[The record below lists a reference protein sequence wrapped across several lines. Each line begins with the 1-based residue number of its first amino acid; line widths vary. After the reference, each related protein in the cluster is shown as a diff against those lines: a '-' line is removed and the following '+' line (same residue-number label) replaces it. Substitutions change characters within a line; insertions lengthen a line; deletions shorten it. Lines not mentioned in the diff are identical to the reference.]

1 MFENPILENKPA
13 DTQLMT
19 QKRLVI
25 LRTMWLDGPNIWT
38 YRSCIEALVDIQEL
52 EQFPSNLLPGFYERL
67 TALLPGLVDHRC
79 GIGEPGGFLLR
90 VREGT
95 YAAHMLEHIVI
106 ELHTQAGLEVGFGKA
121 RMTSKEG
128 VYKMVFRTPDPVV
141 GMACLEAGVRLLHA
155 AIEGTEYDLQAEL
168 KVIKHHCDMH
178 GLGPSTQHILDAAY
192 ERRIPI
198 VRLND
203 GNLVQLGHGNKQQR
217 IWTAE
222 TSKTSAIAEG
232 IAADKDLCKELLAQC
247 GVPVP
252 EGEMAKSPEHA
263 WEIAQDIGLPVV
275 VKPVDGNWGRGVSL
289 ELTKEEDV
297 KTAWPLAD
305 KESYTGVIVEKF
317 IRGTE
322 HRVLVV
328 NYQVAAVSR
337 GELVYVVGDGKS
349 TLQELCNQQI
359 NTDPRRG
366 ESEIFPLRPVNVEK
380 NPAVFL
386 EVQRQGYSA
395 TSVIEQGV
403 KVLIE
408 RNSNASEDVTDL
420 IHPEIARL
428 CCMAARVV
436 GLDVAGIDL
445 VCEHIDQSPKGQ
457 SLAVVE
463 VNAGP
468 GLIMHIKPA
477 KGQPR
482 NVGKPIIESLFPGDA
497 NGRIPTVSYSGGDE
511 IDGFGP
517 ELTEILEDQGHRV
530 GLACEQ
536 GLFMNGRTI
545 NKAPSA
551 NWQSGRNC
559 LINKNL
565 DTMVMQVKASTILS
579 EGLPFDRSSLAVIT
593 SLGSMDGLDEW
604 DILTK
609 EQHFN
614 VMRTVIDLVL
624 GGGHAVINAD
634 EVSLLPMKD
643 LCDGRVIW
651 ISGADNNP
659 VVDEHVKNGGMAVI
673 YQGESIHFLGNRA
686 EAELRTP
693 IPLKQ
698 PPVNLIK
705 TLALAAAGWAMDVPH
720 HLLRADLRQRY

>member
-1 MFENPILENKPA
+1 LIENPILENKPA

-128 VYKMVFRTPDPVV
+128 IYKMVFRTPDPVV
-141 GMACLEAGVRLLHA
+141 GLACLEAGVRLLHA

-168 KVIKHHCDMH
+168 RVIKHHCDMH

-232 IAADKDLCKELLAQC
+232 IAADKDLCKDLLSQC

-252 EGEMAKSPEHA
+252 EGEFAKTAERA
-263 WEIAQDIGLPVV
+263 WEIAQNIGFPVV
-275 VKPVDGNWGRGVSL
+275 VKPVDGNQGRGVSL
-289 ELTKEEDV
+289 ELSKQADIE
-297 KTAWPLAD
+297 KAWALAYE
-305 KESYTGVIVEKF
+305 ESYSGVIVEKF
-317 IRGTE
+317 IRGAE
-322 HRVLVV
+322 HRILVV

-337 GELVYVVGDGKS
+337 GELVFVTGDGQS
-349 TLQELCNQQI
+349 ELQTLIDQQI

-366 ESEIFPLRPVNVEK
+366 DSEISPLKTVRISSNPVVS
-380 NPAVFL
+380 L
-386 EVQRQGYSA
+386 EVQRQGYHAASIIPA
-395 TSVIEQGV
+395 GTQVI
-403 KVLIE
+403 IE

-468 GLIMHIKPA
+468 GLLMHIKPA
-477 KGQPR
+477 KGLAR

-497 NGRIPTVSYSGGDE
+497 NGRIPTISYSGGPE
-511 IDGFGP
+511 IDGFGH
-517 ELTEILEDQGHRV
+517 ELTEILEDQGHKV
-530 GLACEQ
+530 GLACDQ
-536 GLFMNGRTI
+536 GLLMNGRTI

-565 DTMVMQVKASTILS
+565 DTLVMQVKANTILS
-579 EGLPFDRSSLAVIT
+579 EGLPYDRSSLAVIT
-593 SLGSMDGLDEW
+593 SLGSMDGLGEW

-614 VMRTVIDLVL
+614 VMRTVVDLVL
-624 GGGHAVINAD
+624 SSGHAVVNAD
-634 EVSLLPMKD
+634 EVSLLPLKD
-643 LCDGRVIW
+643 LCDGKVIW
-651 ISGADNNP
+651 ISSTADNP
-659 VVDEHVKNGGMAVI
+659 IVTEHVKNGGMAVL
-673 YQGESIHFLGNRA
+673 YQGESIHFKGNRA
-686 EAELRTP
+686 EAEQRSP

-698 PPVNLIK
+698 PPMSLTK
-705 TLALAAAGWAMDVPH
+705 TLALAAASWAMDVPH

>member
-1 MFENPILENKPA
+1 MIEKPILETSSAN
-13 DTQLMT
+13 TQLMT

-90 VREGT
+90 VKEGT

-106 ELHTQAGLEVGFGKA
+106 ELHTQVGLEVGFGKA
-121 RMTSKEG
+121 RMTSAEG

-141 GMACLEAGVRLLHA
+141 GMSCLEAGVRLLHA
-155 AIEGTEYDLQAEL
+155 AIDDSEYDLQAEL
-168 KVIKHHCDMH
+168 KTISRHCDMH

-192 ERRIPI
+192 QRRIPI

-203 GNLVQLGHGNKQQR
+203 GNLVQLGHGNQQQR
-217 IWTAE
+217 IWTSE

-232 IAADKDLCKELLAQC
+232 IAADKDLCKDLLAQC

-252 EGEMAKSPEHA
+252 EGEFAKDADKA
-263 WEIAQDIGLPVV
+263 WQIAQEIGLPVV
-275 VKPVDGNWGRGVSL
+275 VKPVDGNQGRGVSL
-289 ELTKEEDV
+289 ELEKQEDIE
-297 KTAWPLAD
+297 KAWVLAYD
-305 KESYTGVIVEKF
+305 ESYSGVIVEKF
-317 IRGTE
+317 IRGAE

-337 GELVYVVGDGKS
+337 GELVDVQGDGKS
-349 TLQELCNQQI
+349 TLQSLIDSQI
-359 NTDPRRG
+359 NSDPRRG
-366 ESEIFPLRPVNVEK
+366 ESEITPLKTIRIVSNPVVS
-380 NPAVFL
+380 L
-386 EVQRQGYSA
+386 EIQRQGYEA
-395 TSVIEQGV
+395 DSVIPDGV
-403 KVLIE
+403 RVIIE

-420 IHPEIARL
+420 IHPEIARI
-428 CCMAARVV
+428 CCLAARVV

-445 VCEHIDQSPKGQ
+445 VCEHIDRSPKGQ

-468 GLIMHIKPA
+468 GLLMHIKPA

-482 NVGKPIIESLFPGDA
+482 NVGKPIIESLFPGAA
-497 NGRIPTVSYSGGDE
+497 NGRIPTISYSGGKE

-530 GLACEQ
+530 GLACDQ
-536 GLFMNGRTI
+536 GLIVNGRTI
-545 NKAPSA
+545 SKAASS

-565 DTMVMQVKASTILS
+565 DTVVMQVKASGILS
-579 EGLPFDRSSLAVIT
+579 EGLPFDRSSIAVIT
-593 SLGSMDGLDEW
+593 SLGDIDGLKEW

-624 GGGHAVINAD
+624 SSGHGVINAD
-634 EVSLLPMKD
+634 EVSLLPLKD
-643 LCDGRVIW
+643 LCDGKLIW
-651 ISGADNNP
+651 ISATPSNP
-659 VVDEHVKNGGMAVI
+659 VVDEHIKNNGMAVV
-673 YQGESIHFLGNRA
+673 YQGDSICFLGNRA
-686 EAELRTP
+686 ETESRTP

-698 PPVNLIK
+698 PPMNLTK
-705 TLALAAAGWAMDVPH
+705 ALALAAAGWAMDVPH
-720 HLLRADLRQRY
+720 SLLRADLRQRY

>member
-1 MFENPILENKPA
+1 MIELPILETNPVHPS
-13 DTQLMT
+13 LMT
-19 QKRLVI
+19 QKRLVV

-52 EQFPSNLLPGFYERL
+52 EQFPSNLLPGFYGRL
-67 TALLPGLVDHRC
+67 TTLLPGLVDHRC

-192 ERRIPI
+192 DRRIPI

-203 GNLVQLGHGNKQQR
+203 GNLVQLGHGNQQQR

-252 EGEMAKSPEHA
+252 EGGMAKSPEHA

-289 ELTKEEDV
+289 ELNKEEDV
-297 KTAWPLAD
+297 KNAWPLAYE
-305 KESYTGVIVEKF
+305 ESYSGVIVERF

-322 HRVLVV
+322 HRVLVI
-328 NYQVAAVSR
+328 NYQVTAVSR
-337 GELVYVVGDGKS
+337 GEFIHVIGDGKS
-349 TLQELCNQQI
+349 TLQELCNQQV

-366 ESEIFPLRPVNVEK
+366 PSELFPLRPVDVEK
-380 NPAVFL
+380 NPTVKL
-386 EVQRQGYSA
+386 EVQRQGYNSH
-395 TSVIEQGV
+395 TVISEGV

-428 CCMAARVV
+428 CCITARVV
-436 GLDVAGIDL
+436 GLDIAGIDL
-445 VCEHIDQSPKGQ
+445 VCEHIDQAPKSQ

-468 GLIMHIKPA
+468 GLLMHIKPA
-477 KGQPR
+477 KGQAR
-482 NVGKPIIESLFPGDA
+482 NVGKPIVESLFPGNA
-497 NGRIPTVSYSGGDE
+497 NGRIPIISYSGGSE

-530 GLACEQ
+530 GLACDQ
-536 GLFMNGRTI
+536 GLVMNDRVITI
-545 NKAPSA
+545 TPSA

-565 DTMVMQVKASTILS
+565 DTLVMQVKANAILS
-579 EGLPFDRSSLAVIT
+579 EGLPFDRSSLAIIT
-593 SLGSMDGLDEW
+593 SLGPMDGLSEW

-624 GGGHAVINAD
+624 GSGHAVINAD
-634 EVSLLPMKD
+634 EVSLLPVKD
-643 LCDGRVIW
+643 LCDGKVIW
-651 ISGADNNP
+651 ISATSDNP
-659 VVDEHVKNGGMAVI
+659 VVNEHVKNGGMAVVC
-673 YQGESIHFLGNRA
+673 QAGELCFLGNRA
-686 EAELRTP
+686 EQENRVP
-693 IPLKQ
+693 IPLKENSAI
-698 PPVNLIK
+698 PVK
-705 TLALAAAGWAMDVPH
+705 ALALAAAGWAMDVPH
-720 HLLRADLRQRY
+720 NLLRADIRQRY

>member
-1 MFENPILENKPA
+1 MTENSNLETKPVG
-13 DTQLMT
+13 TELMT
-19 QKRLVI
+19 QKRLEI

-38 YRSCIEALVDIQEL
+38 YRSCIETLVDIQEL

-106 ELHTQAGLEVGFGKA
+106 ELHTLAGLAVGFGKA
-121 RMTSKEG
+121 RMTSKPG
-128 VYKMVFRTPDPVV
+128 IYKMVFRTPARMV
-141 GMACLEAGVRLLHA
+141 GLACLEAGVRLLHA
-155 AIEGTEYDLQAEL
+155 AIEGTEYNLEAEL
-168 KVIKHHCDMH
+168 KTIKKQGDIH

-192 ERRIPI
+192 ARRIPI

-203 GNLVQLGHGNKQQR
+203 GNLVQLGHGNQQQR

-232 IAADKDLCKELLAQC
+232 IAADKNLCKELLAQC

-252 EGEMAKSPEHA
+252 EGEFAENAQRA
-263 WEIAQDIGLPVV
+263 WQIAQEIGLPVV
-275 VKPVDGNWGRGVSL
+275 VKPLDGNQGRGVSL
-289 ELTKEEDV
+289 ELSKQEDIE
-297 KTAWPLAD
+297 KSWALAQE
-305 KESYTGVIVEKF
+305 ESYNGVIVEKF
-317 IRGTE
+317 IRGVE

-337 GELVYVVGDGKS
+337 GELVYAQGDGQS
-349 TLQELCNQQI
+349 SLQLLIDQQI
-359 NTDPRRG
+359 NVDPRRG
-366 ESEIFPLRPVNVEK
+366 ETLNTPLKLIQINTNPVVL
-380 NPAVFL
+380 L
-386 EVQRQGYSA
+386 EVQRQGYQA
-395 TSVIEQGV
+395 DSVIPAGV
-403 KVLIE
+403 KVVIE

-445 VCEHIDQSPKGQ
+445 VCENIENSPKGQ

-477 KGQPR
+477 KGQAR
-482 NVGKPIIESLFPGDA
+482 NVGKPIVDSLFPGTA
-497 NGRIPTVSYSGGDE
+497 NGRIPTISYSGGEE
-511 IDGFGP
+511 IDGFGT
-517 ELTEILEDQGHRV
+517 ELTEILEDQGHKV
-530 GLACEQ
+530 GLACDQ
-536 GLFMNGRTI
+536 GLVMSGRLI
-545 NKAPSA
+545 SAMPSA
-551 NWQSGRNC
+551 NWQAGRNC

-565 DTMVMQVKASTILS
+565 DTLVMQVKASHILS

-593 SLGSMDGLDEW
+593 SLGSIEGLDEW
-604 DILTK
+604 DILTR

-624 GGGHAVINAD
+624 STGYAVVNAD
-634 EVSLLPMKD
+634 EVSLLPLQA
-643 LCDGRVIW
+643 LCDGKVIW
-651 ISGADNNP
+651 ISSTANNP
-659 VVDEHVKNGGMAVI
+659 VVLEHVKNNGMAVVNL
-673 YQGESIHFLGNRA
+673 GDHIHFLGNQA
-686 EAELRTP
+686 EAENRTP

-698 PPVNLIK
+698 PPINLIK

-720 HLLRADLRQRY
+720 HLLRADIRQRY

>member
-1 MFENPILENKPA
+1 MFENPIIETNPA

-19 QKRLVI
+19 QKRLAV

-52 EQFPSNLLPGFYERL
+52 EQFPSNLLPGFYDRL
-67 TALLPGLVDHRC
+67 TAWLPGLVDHRC

-155 AIEGTEYDLQAEL
+155 AIDGTEYDLQSEL
-168 KVIKHHCDMH
+168 QVIKRHCDMH

-192 ERRIPI
+192 ARRIPI
-198 VRLND
+198 IRLND
-203 GNLVQLGHGNKQQR
+203 GNLVQLGHGNQQQR

-252 EGEMAKSPEHA
+252 EGEFAKDADKA
-263 WEIAQDIGLPVV
+263 WEIAQNIGLPVV
-275 VKPVDGNWGRGVSL
+275 VKPVDGNQGRGVSL
-289 ELTKEEDV
+289 ELDKQEDIQ
-297 KTAWPLAD
+297 KAWALAFE
-305 KESYTGVIVEKF
+305 ESYSGVIVEKF
-317 IRGTE
+317 IRGVE

-328 NYQVAAVSR
+328 NYQIAAVSR
-337 GELVYVVGDGKS
+337 GDLVLVEGDGQS
-349 TLQELCNQQI
+349 TLQALVDLQI
-359 NTDPRRG
+359 NSDPRRG
-366 ESEIFPLRPVNVEK
+366 DTEITPLKTIRIESNPVVS
-380 NPAVFL
+380 L
-386 EVQRQGYSA
+386 EVQRQGYKADSIVPNG
-395 TSVIEQGV
+395 TQVI
-403 KVLIE
+403 IE

-436 GLDVAGIDL
+436 GLDVAGVDL
-445 VCEHIDQSPKGQ
+445 VCEHIDQAPKGQ

-468 GLIMHIKPA
+468 GLLMHIKPA

-482 NVGKPIIESLFPGDA
+482 NVGKPIIESLFPSEA
-497 NGRIPTVSYSGGDE
+497 NGRIPTVSYSGGEE

-517 ELTEILEDQGHRV
+517 ELAEILEDQGHRV
-530 GLACEQ
+530 GLACDQ

-545 NKAPSA
+545 SKTMSA
-551 NWQSGRNC
+551 NWQAGRNC

-565 DTMVMQVKASTILS
+565 DTLVMQVKANTILS
-579 EGLPFDRSSLAVIT
+579 EGLPFDRSSLAVVT
-593 SLGSMDGLDEW
+593 SLGTIDGLDEW

-614 VMRTVIDLVL
+614 VMRTAIDLVL
-624 GGGHAVINAD
+624 ASGHAVINAD
-634 EVSLLPMKD
+634 EVSLLPLKE
-643 LCDGRVIW
+643 LCDGKIIW
-651 ISGADNNP
+651 ISSTANNP
-659 VVDEHVKNGGMAVI
+659 VVGEHVKNGGMAVV
-673 YQGESIHFLGNRA
+673 YDNENIHFLGNRA
-686 EAELRTP
+686 EAETRSP

-698 PPVNLIK
+698 PPENLIK
-705 TLALAAAGWAMDVPH
+705 TLALAASGWAMDVPH
-720 HLLRADLRQRY
+720 NLLRADIRQRY

>member
-1 MFENPILENKPA
+1 MFENPIPNINISDPS
-13 DTQLMT
+13 LMT
-19 QKRLVI
+19 QKRLVV

-67 TALLPGLVDHRC
+67 TAILPGLVDHRC

-128 VYKMVFRTPDPVV
+128 VYKMVFRTPDPLV
-141 GMACLEAGVRLLHA
+141 GLACLEAGVRLLHA
-155 AIEGTEYDLQAEL
+155 AIEGTDYDLQAEL
-168 KVIKHHCDMH
+168 KVIKHHCDSH

-192 ERRIPI
+192 ARRIPI
-198 VRLND
+198 IRLND
-203 GNLVQLGHGNKQQR
+203 GNLVQLGHGDQQQR

-252 EGEMAKSPEHA
+252 EGAFAKDAAQA
-263 WEIAQDIGLPVV
+263 WTIAQEIGMPVV
-275 VKPVDGNWGRGVSL
+275 VKPLDGNQGRGVSL
-289 ELTKEEDV
+289 ELYKQEDIE
-297 KTAWPLAD
+297 KAWALAHE
-305 KESYTGVIVEKF
+305 ESYNGVIVEQF
-317 IRGTE
+317 IRGVE
-322 HRVLVV
+322 HRVLVI

-337 GELVYVVGDGKS
+337 GDQVLVEGDGQS
-349 TLQELCNQQI
+349 SLQTLIDQQI

-366 ESEIFPLRPVNVEK
+366 ETLNTPLKLIQIETSPVVALEI
-380 NPAVFL
+380 
-386 EVQRQGYSA
+386 QRQGYTAESIIPKG
-395 TSVIEQGV
+395 TQVV
-403 KVLIE
+403 IE

-436 GLDVAGIDL
+436 GLDVAGVDL
-445 VCEHIDQSPKGQ
+445 VCERIDQPPKGQ

-468 GLIMHIKPA
+468 GLLMHIKPA
-477 KGQPR
+477 KGQAR
-482 NVGKPIIESLFPGDA
+482 NVGKPIIESLFPGEA
-497 NGRIPTVSYSGGDE
+497 NGRIPTISYSGGEE
-511 IDGFGP
+511 INGFGM
-517 ELTEILEDQGHRV
+517 ELSEILQDQGHRV
-530 GLACEQ
+530 GLASNQ
-536 GLFMNGRTI
+536 GLFMNGRAIT
-545 NKAPSA
+545 KAPSA
-551 NWQSGRNC
+551 TWQAGRNC

-565 DTMVMQVKASTILS
+565 DTFVMRVNASSILS
-579 EGLPFDRSSLAVIT
+579 EGLPFDRSSLAVVT
-593 SLGSMDGLDEW
+593 GLGPIEGLEEW

-609 EQHFN
+609 EQQFN
-614 VMRTVIDLVL
+614 VMRTTIDLVL
-624 GGGHAVINAD
+624 GTGHAVINAD
-634 EVSLLPMKD
+634 EVALLPLRK
-643 LCDGRVIW
+643 LCDGKVIW
-651 ISGADNNP
+651 ISVTNNNP
-659 VVDEHVKNGGMAVI
+659 VVEEHVKNGGMAVV
-673 YQGESIHFLGNRA
+673 YESENIHFLGNRA
-686 EAELRTP
+686 QAETRSP

-698 PPVNLIK
+698 TPDKLLKV
-705 TLALAAAGWAMDVPH
+705 LALAASGWAMDVPH
-720 HLLRADLRQRY
+720 NLLRADIRQRY

>member
-1 MFENPILENKPA
+1 LIENPILENKLA

-19 QKRLVI
+19 QKRLEI

-168 KVIKHHCDMH
+168 KVIKLHCDMH

-252 EGEMAKSPEHA
+252 EGAFAKTVERA
-263 WEIAQDIGLPVV
+263 WEIAQEIGLPVV
-275 VKPVDGNWGRGVSL
+275 VKPVDGNQGRGVSL
-289 ELTKEEDV
+289 ELDKQEDIQ
-297 KTAWPLAD
+297 KAWALAYE
-305 KESYTGVIVEKF
+305 ESYSGVIVEKF
-317 IRGTE
+317 IRGVE

-328 NYQVAAVSR
+328 NYQIAAVSR
-337 GELVYVVGDGKS
+337 GELVSVKGDGQS
-349 TLQELCNQQI
+349 TLQNLIDLQI
-359 NTDPRRG
+359 NADPRRG
-366 ESEIFPLRPVNVEK
+366 ETEITPLKIIRIASNPVVT
-380 NPAVFL
+380 L
-386 EVQRQGYSA
+386 EVQRQGYQADSIIPLDKQ
-395 TSVIEQGV
+395 VI
-403 KVLIE
+403 IE

-468 GLIMHIKPA
+468 GLLMHIKPA
-477 KGQPR
+477 KGQAR

-497 NGRIPTVSYSGGDE
+497 NGRIPTISYSGGKE

-517 ELTEILEDQGHRV
+517 ELTEILEDQGHKV
-530 GLACEQ
+530 GLTCDQ
-536 GLFMNGRTI
+536 GLFMNSRTI

-565 DTMVMQVKASTILS
+565 DTLVMQVKASTILS

-593 SLGSMDGLDEW
+593 SLGSMDGLNEW

-614 VMRTVIDLVL
+614 VMRTVVDLVL
-624 GGGHAVINAD
+624 GSGHAVVNAD
-634 EVSLLPMKD
+634 EVSLLPLKD
-643 LCDGRVIW
+643 LCDGKVIW
-651 ISGADNNP
+651 ISGTADNP
-659 VVDEHVKNGGMAVI
+659 IVIEHVRNGGMAVI
-673 YQGESIHFLGNRA
+673 YQSENIHFMGNRA
-686 EAELRTP
+686 EAEQRSP

-698 PPVNLIK
+698 PPVNLTK
-705 TLALAAAGWAMDVPH
+705 ALALAAAGWAMDVPH

>member
-1 MFENPILENKPA
+1 MFENPIIETNPA
-13 DTQLMT
+13 DTPLMT
-19 QKRLVI
+19 QKRLAV

-38 YRSCIEALVDIQEL
+38 YRSCIEALVDIQDL

-128 VYKMVFRTPDPVV
+128 IYKMVFRTPDPVV

-155 AIEGTEYDLQAEL
+155 AIEDTQYDLQAEL
-168 KVIKHHCDMH
+168 QVIKRHCDMH

-192 ERRIPI
+192 ARRIPI

-203 GNLVQLGHGNKQQR
+203 GNLVQLGHGNQQQR

-252 EGEMAKSPEHA
+252 EGEFAKDADSA
-263 WEIAQDIGLPVV
+263 WRIAQDIGLPVV
-275 VKPVDGNWGRGVSL
+275 VKPVDGNQGRGVSL
-289 ELTKEEDV
+289 ELDKQEDIE
-297 KTAWPLAD
+297 KAWALAYE
-305 KESYTGVIVEKF
+305 ESYSGVIVEKF
-317 IRGTE
+317 IRGVE

-337 GELVYVVGDGKS
+337 GDLVFVEGDGQS
-349 TLQELCNQQI
+349 TLQALVDQQI
-359 NTDPRRG
+359 NTDSRRG
-366 ESEIFPLRPVNVEK
+366 DTEITPLKTIRIESNPVVL
-380 NPAVFL
+380 L
-386 EVQRQGYSA
+386 EVQRQGHKANSIIQA
-395 TSVIEQGV
+395 GTQVI
-403 KVLIE
+403 IE

-420 IHPEIARL
+420 IHPDIARL

-436 GLDVAGIDL
+436 GLDVAGVDL
-445 VCEHIDQSPKGQ
+445 VCEHIDQAPKGQ

-468 GLIMHIKPA
+468 GLLMHIKPA

-482 NVGKPIIESLFPGDA
+482 NVGKPIIESLFPGEA
-497 NGRIPTVSYSGGDE
+497 TGRIPTISYSGGEE

-517 ELTEILEDQGHRV
+517 ELTEILQDQGHRV
-530 GLACEQ
+530 GLACDQ
-536 GLFMNGRTI
+536 GLLMNGRTI
-545 NKAPSA
+545 SKAPSA
-551 NWQSGRNC
+551 NWQAGRNC
-559 LINKNL
+559 LVNKNL
-565 DTMVMQVKASTILS
+565 DTVVMQVKANTILS

-593 SLGSMDGLDEW
+593 SLGTIDGLDEW

-634 EVSLLPMKD
+634 QVSLLPLKE
-643 LCDGRVIW
+643 LCDGKIIW
-651 ISGADNNP
+651 ISSTANNP
-659 VVDEHVKNGGMAVI
+659 VIEEHVKNGGMAVI
-673 YQGESIHFLGNRA
+673 YEAENIHFLGNRA
-686 EAELRTP
+686 EVETRLP

-698 PPVNLIK
+698 PPENLIK
-705 TLALAAAGWAMDVPH
+705 TLALAASGWAMDVPH
-720 HLLRADLRQRY
+720 HLLRADIRQRY

>member
-1 MFENPILENKPA
+1 MFENPIIETNPA

-19 QKRLVI
+19 QKRLAI

-168 KVIKHHCDMH
+168 KIIKRHCDMH

-192 ERRIPI
+192 ARRIPI
-198 VRLND
+198 IRLND
-203 GNLVQLGHGNKQQR
+203 GNLVQLGHGDQQQR

-232 IAADKDLCKELLAQC
+232 IAADKNLCKELLAQC

-252 EGEMAKSPEHA
+252 EGEFAKDADRA
-263 WEIAQDIGLPVV
+263 WEIAQNIGLPVV
-275 VKPVDGNWGRGVSL
+275 VKPVDGNQGRGVSL
-289 ELTKEEDV
+289 ELDKQEDIQ
-297 KTAWPLAD
+297 KAWALAQE
-305 KESYTGVIVEKF
+305 ESYSGVIVEQF
-317 IRGTE
+317 IRGVE

-328 NYQVAAVSR
+328 NYQIAAVSR
-337 GELVYVVGDGKS
+337 GDLVHVEGDGQS
-349 TLQELCNQQI
+349 TLQSLIDLQI

-366 ESEIFPLRPVNVEK
+366 ESEITPLKTIRIDSNPVVS
-380 NPAVFL
+380 L
-386 EVQRQGYSA
+386 EVHRQGYKADSIIPA
-395 TSVIEQGV
+395 GIQVI
-403 KVLIE
+403 IE

-436 GLDVAGIDL
+436 GLDVAGVDL
-445 VCEHIDQSPKGQ
+445 VCEHIDQPPKGQ

-468 GLIMHIKPA
+468 GLLMHIKPA

-482 NVGKPIIESLFPGDA
+482 NVGKPIIESLFPSEA
-497 NGRIPTVSYSGGDE
+497 NGRIPTISYSGGEE
-511 IDGFGP
+511 ISGFGP
-517 ELTEILEDQGHRV
+517 ELSEILEDQGHRV
-530 GLACEQ
+530 GLACDQ
-536 GLFMNGRTI
+536 GLLMNGRTI
-545 NKAPSA
+545 SKTGSA
-551 NWQSGRNC
+551 NWQAGRNC

-565 DTMVMQVKASTILS
+565 DTLVMQVKANTILS
-579 EGLPFDRSSLAVIT
+579 EGLPFDRSSVAVIT
-593 SLGSMDGLDEW
+593 SLGSMEGLDEW

-624 GGGHAVINAD
+624 GSGHAVINAD
-634 EVSLLPMKD
+634 EVSLLPLRE
-643 LCDGRVIW
+643 LCDGKTIW
-651 ISGADNNP
+651 ISSTNNNP
-659 VVDEHVKNGGMAVI
+659 VVAEHVKNGGMAVV
-673 YQGESIHFLGNRA
+673 YGSENIHFLGNRA
-686 EAELRTP
+686 EAETRTP

-698 PPVNLIK
+698 PPENLVK
-705 TLALAAAGWAMDVPH
+705 TLALAASGWAMDVPH
-720 HLLRADLRQRY
+720 NLLRADIRQRY

>member
-1 MFENPILENKPA
+1 
-13 DTQLMT
+13 MT

-67 TALLPGLVDHRC
+67 TALLPGLSEHHC

-106 ELHTQAGLEVGFGKA
+106 ELHTLAGLDVGFGKA

-155 AIEGTEYDLQAEL
+155 AIENTEYDLEGEM
-168 KVIKHHCDMH
+168 KVIKRHCDMH
-178 GLGPSTQHILDAAY
+178 GIGPSTQHILDAAY
-192 ERRIPI
+192 DRRIPI

-289 ELTKEEDV
+289 ELSKEEDV
-297 KTAWPLAD
+297 KNAWPLAE

-317 IRGTE
+317 IKGVE

-337 GELVYVVGDGKS
+337 GELLYVTGDGKS
-349 TLQELCNQQI
+349 TLQTLCNEQI

-366 ESEIFPLRPVNVEK
+366 ESEIFPLRPVVIEK

-386 EVQRQGYSA
+386 EVQRQGF
-395 TSVIEQGV
+395 TSTSIVADGA

-420 IHPEIARL
+420 IHPEIARI
-428 CCMAARVV
+428 CSVAARVV

-445 VCEHIDQSPKGQ
+445 VCEHIDQSPKTQ
-457 SLAVVE
+457 SLAIVE

-477 KGQPR
+477 KGKAR
-482 NVGKPIIESLFPGDA
+482 NVGKPIVESLFPGDA
-497 NGRIPTVSYSGGDE
+497 NGRIPTVSYSGGEE

-530 GLACEQ
+530 GLACDQ
-536 GLFMNGRTI
+536 GLVMNNRVITI
-545 NKAPSA
+545 TPSA
-551 NWQSGRNC
+551 NWQAGRNC

-565 DTMVMQVKASTILS
+565 DTLVMQVKASTILS
-579 EGLPFDRSSLAVIT
+579 EGLPYDRSSLAVIT
-593 SLGSMDGLDEW
+593 SLGSIDGLDEW
-604 DILTK
+604 DILTN

-624 GGGHAVINAD
+624 STGHAVVNAD
-634 EVSLLPMKD
+634 EVGLLPLKD
-643 LCDGRVIW
+643 LCDGKLIW
-651 ISGADNNP
+651 ISEQADNP
-659 VVDEHVKNGGMAVI
+659 VVAEHVKEGGMAVTV
-673 YQGESIHFLGNRA
+673 QEDHIHFLGNHAVA
-686 EAELRTP
+686 EDRKP
-693 IPLKQ
+693 IPLK
-698 PPVNLIK
+698 PGGEGRLK
-705 TLALAAAGWAMDVPH
+705 ALALAAAAWALGVPH
-720 HLLRADLRQRY
+720 NLIRADLRQRY

>member
-1 MFENPILENKPA
+1 MFENPIPETNHA
-13 DTQLMT
+13 DPPLMT

-79 GIGEPGGFLLR
+79 GIGEPGGFLMR

-168 KVIKHHCDMH
+168 KIIKHHCDMH

-203 GNLVQLGHGNKQQR
+203 GNLAQLGHCNRQQR

-252 EGEMAKSPEHA
+252 EGEFAKTAERA
-263 WEIAQDIGLPVV
+263 WEIAQGIGLPVV
-275 VKPVDGNWGRGVSL
+275 VKPVDGNQGRGVSL
-289 ELTKEEDV
+289 ELNKQSDIE
-297 KTAWPLAD
+297 KAWALAFE
-305 KESYTGVIVEKF
+305 ESYSGVIVEKF
-317 IRGTE
+317 IRGVE

-337 GELVYVVGDGKS
+337 GEQVHVTGDGKS
-349 TLQELCNQQI
+349 TLQALIDQQI
-359 NTDPRRG
+359 NIDPRRG
-366 ESEIFPLRPVNVEK
+366 DTEITPLNSIRIHSNPV
-380 NPAVFL
+380 AAL
-386 EVQRQGYSA
+386 EVQRQGYA
-395 TSVIEQGV
+395 ADSVIPADT
-403 KVLIE
+403 KVIIE

-428 CCMAARVV
+428 CNMAARVV

-468 GLIMHIKPA
+468 GLLMHIKPA
-477 KGQPR
+477 KGKPR
-482 NVGKPIIESLFPGDA
+482 NVGKPIVESLFPGDA
-497 NGRIPTVSYSGGDE
+497 NGRIPTISYSGGPE

-530 GLACEQ
+530 GLACDQ
-536 GLFMNGRTI
+536 GLVMNGRVITI
-545 NKAPSA
+545 TPSA

-565 DTMVMQVKASTILS
+565 DTVVMQVKAKTILS

-593 SLGSMDGLDEW
+593 SVGSMEDLEEW
-604 DILTK
+604 DILTR

-614 VMRTVIDLVL
+614 VMRTVVDLVL
-624 GGGHAVINAD
+624 SSGHAVINAD
-634 EVSLLPMKD
+634 EVGLLPLKD
-643 LCDGRVIW
+643 LCDGKVIW
-651 ISGADNNP
+651 ISSTADNP
-659 VVDEHVKNGGMAVI
+659 VIDEHVRNGGMAVVCDTA
-673 YQGESIHFLGNRA
+673 SIRFLGTRA
-686 EAELRTP
+686 KSESRLP
-693 IPLKQ
+693 IELKQ
-698 PPVNLIK
+698 PTNNLIK
-705 TLALAAAGWAMDVPH
+705 ALALAATGWAMDVPH
-720 HLLRADLRQRY
+720 HLLRADIRQRY

>member
-1 MFENPILENKPA
+1 
-13 DTQLMT
+13 
-19 QKRLVI
+19 
-25 LRTMWLDGPNIWT
+25 
-38 YRSCIEALVDIQEL
+38 
-52 EQFPSNLLPGFYERL
+52 
-67 TALLPGLVDHRC
+67 
-79 GIGEPGGFLLR
+79 
-90 VREGT
+90 
-95 YAAHMLEHIVI
+95 
-106 ELHTQAGLEVGFGKA
+106 
-121 RMTSKEG
+121 
-128 VYKMVFRTPDPVV
+128 
-141 GMACLEAGVRLLHA
+141 
-155 AIEGTEYDLQAEL
+155 
-168 KVIKHHCDMH
+168 
-178 GLGPSTQHILDAAY
+178 
-192 ERRIPI
+192 
-198 VRLND
+198 
-203 GNLVQLGHGNKQQR
+203 
-217 IWTAE
+217 
-222 TSKTSAIAEG
+222 
-232 IAADKDLCKELLAQC
+232 
-247 GVPVP
+247 
-252 EGEMAKSPEHA
+252 
-263 WEIAQDIGLPVV
+263 
-275 VKPVDGNWGRGVSL
+275 
-289 ELTKEEDV
+289 
-297 KTAWPLAD
+297 
-305 KESYTGVIVEKF
+305 
-317 IRGTE
+317 
-322 HRVLVV
+322 
-328 NYQVAAVSR
+328 
-337 GELVYVVGDGKS
+337 
-349 TLQELCNQQI
+349 
-359 NTDPRRG
+359 
-366 ESEIFPLRPVNVEK
+366 
-380 NPAVFL
+380 
-386 EVQRQGYSA
+386 
-395 TSVIEQGV
+395 
-403 KVLIE
+403 
-408 RNSNASEDVTDL
+408 
-420 IHPEIARL
+420 
-428 CCMAARVV
+428 
-436 GLDVAGIDL
+436 
-445 VCEHIDQSPKGQ
+445 
-457 SLAVVE
+457 
-463 VNAGP
+463 
-468 GLIMHIKPA
+468 MHIKPA

-497 NGRIPTVSYSGGDE
+497 NGRIPTVSYSGGGE

-643 LCDGRVIW
+643 LCDGKVIW

>member
-1 MFENPILENKPA
+1 MIENPILETNPA
-13 DTQLMT
+13 YTSLMT
-19 QKRLVI
+19 QKRLVV

-106 ELHTQAGLEVGFGKA
+106 ELHTQAGLDVGFGKA

-128 VYKMVFRTPDPVV
+128 IYKMVFRTPDPVV

-155 AIEGTEYDLQAEL
+155 AIEGTEYDLQGEL
-168 KVIKHHCDMH
+168 KTIKHHCDMH

-192 ERRIPI
+192 DRRIPI

-203 GNLVQLGHGNKQQR
+203 GNLVQLGHGNQQQR

-252 EGEMAKSPEHA
+252 EGEFAKTAERA
-263 WEIAQDIGLPVV
+263 WEIAQDIGFPVV
-275 VKPVDGNWGRGVSL
+275 VKPVDGNQGRGVSL
-289 ELTKEEDV
+289 ELDKQTDIEK
-297 KTAWPLAD
+297 AWALAYE
-305 KESYTGVIVEKF
+305 ESYSGVIVEKF
-317 IRGTE
+317 IRGVE

-337 GELVYVVGDGKS
+337 GELVGVTGDGKS
-349 TLQELCNQQI
+349 TLQTLINQQI
-359 NTDPRRG
+359 NSDPRRG
-366 ESEIFPLRPVNVEK
+366 ETEITPLKSIYINSNPV
-380 NPAVFL
+380 AAL
-386 EVQRQGYSA
+386 EVQRQGFEADSIIA
-395 TSVIEQGV
+395 EGTQVIV
-403 KVLIE
+403 E

-420 IHPEIARL
+420 IHPEIARI

-445 VCEHIDQSPKGQ
+445 VCEHIDKPPKAQ

-468 GLIMHIKPA
+468 GLLMHIKPA
-477 KGQPR
+477 KGKPR

-497 NGRIPTVSYSGGDE
+497 NGRISTISYSGGSE

-517 ELTEILEDQGHRV
+517 ELTEILQDQGHRV
-530 GLACEQ
+530 GLACDQ
-536 GLFMNGRTI
+536 GLLMNSRTI
-545 NKAPSA
+545 SKSPSA
-551 NWQSGRNC
+551 NWQAGRNC

-565 DTMVMQVKASTILS
+565 DTLVMQVKANTILS
-579 EGLPFDRSSLAVIT
+579 EGLPFDRSSLAIIT

-624 GGGHAVINAD
+624 SSGHAVVNAD
-634 EVSLLPMKD
+634 EVSLLPLKE
-643 LCDGRVIW
+643 LCDGKVIW
-651 ISGADNNP
+651 ISATSENP
-659 VVDEHVKNGGMAVI
+659 IIEDHVKNGGMAVI
-673 YQGESIHFLGNRA
+673 KAEGELRFLGNRA
-686 EAELRTP
+686 EQEDRLP
-693 IPLKQ
+693 IPLKESSSN
-698 PPVNLIK
+698 PTK
-705 TLALAAAGWAMDVPH
+705 ALALAAAGWAMDVPH
-720 HLLRADLRQRY
+720 NLLRADIRQRY

>member
-1 MFENPILENKPA
+1 MIENPILENKPA

-155 AIEGTEYDLQAEL
+155 AIEGAEYDLQAEL

-203 GNLVQLGHGNKQQR
+203 GNLVQLGHSNKQQR

-263 WEIAQDIGLPVV
+263 WEIAQDIGVPVV

-337 GELVYVVGDGKS
+337 GELVHVVGDGKS

-386 EVQRQGYSA
+386 EVQRQGYTAS
-395 TSVIEQGV
+395 SVIGDGV

-468 GLIMHIKPA
+468 GLLMHIKPA
-477 KGQPR
+477 KGQAR

-497 NGRIPTVSYSGGDE
+497 NGRIPTISYSGGLE
-511 IDGFGP
+511 IEGFGP
-517 ELTEILEDQGHRV
+517 
-530 GLACEQ
+530 
-536 GLFMNGRTI
+536 
-545 NKAPSA
+545 
-551 NWQSGRNC
+551 
-559 LINKNL
+559 
-565 DTMVMQVKASTILS
+565 
-579 EGLPFDRSSLAVIT
+579 
-593 SLGSMDGLDEW
+593 
-604 DILTK
+604 
-609 EQHFN
+609 
-614 VMRTVIDLVL
+614 
-624 GGGHAVINAD
+624 
-634 EVSLLPMKD
+634 
-643 LCDGRVIW
+643 
-651 ISGADNNP
+651 
-659 VVDEHVKNGGMAVI
+659 
-673 YQGESIHFLGNRA
+673 
-686 EAELRTP
+686 
-693 IPLKQ
+693 
-698 PPVNLIK
+698 
-705 TLALAAAGWAMDVPH
+705 
-720 HLLRADLRQRY
+720 

>member
-1 MFENPILENKPA
+1 MIENPILKNKPA
-13 DTQLMT
+13 NAQHMT

-155 AIEGTEYDLQAEL
+155 AIEDTEYDLQAEL

-192 ERRIPI
+192 DRRIPI

-203 GNLVQLGHGNKQQR
+203 GNLVQLGHGNQQQR

-232 IAADKDLCKELLAQC
+232 IAADKDLCKELLGQC

-263 WEIAQDIGLPVV
+263 WDIAQEIGLPVV

-289 ELTKEEDV
+289 ELSKEEDV
-297 KTAWPLAD
+297 KNAWPLAYE
-305 KESYTGVIVEKF
+305 ESYSGVIVEKF
-317 IRGTE
+317 IRGVE
-322 HRVLVV
+322 HRVLVI

-337 GELVYVVGDGKS
+337 GEFIYAVGDGKS

-366 ESEIFPLRPVNVEK
+366 TSELFPLRPVDVEK
-380 NPAVFL
+380 NPTVKL
-386 EVQRQGYSA
+386 EVQRQGYDSQ
-395 TSVIEQGV
+395 TVISEGV

-445 VCEHIDQSPKGQ
+445 VCEHIDQPPKAQ

-468 GLIMHIKPA
+468 GLLMHIKPA
-477 KGQPR
+477 KGQAR

-497 NGRIPTVSYSGGDE
+497 NGRIPTISYSGGAE

-517 ELTEILEDQGHRV
+517 ELTEILQDQGHKV
-530 GLACEQ
+530 GLACDQ
-536 GLFMNGRTI
+536 GLLMNGRTI
-545 NKAPSA
+545 QKTPSA

-565 DTMVMQVKASTILS
+565 DTLVMQVKASTILS
-579 EGLPFDRSSLAVIT
+579 EGLPFDRSSLAIIT

-624 GGGHAVINAD
+624 SSGYAVINAD
-634 EVSLLPMKD
+634 EVSLLPLKD
-643 LCDGRVIW
+643 LCDGKVIW
-651 ISGADNNP
+651 ISASADNP
-659 VVDEHVKNGGMAVI
+659 IVLEHLKTGGMAVVKT
-673 YQGESIHFLGNRA
+673 QDELRFLGNRA
-686 EAELRTP
+686 EQENRLP

-698 PPVNLIK
+698 SASNPVK
-705 TLALAAAGWAMDVPH
+705 ALALAAAGWAMDVPH
-720 HLLRADLRQRY
+720 NLLRADIRQRY

>member
-1 MFENPILENKPA
+1 
-13 DTQLMT
+13 MT
-19 QKRLVI
+19 QKRLVV

-106 ELHTQAGLEVGFGKA
+106 ELHTLAGLEVGFGKA

-155 AIEGTEYDLQAEL
+155 AIDGTDYDLQAEL
-168 KVIKHHCDMH
+168 KVIKRHCDMH

-192 ERRIPI
+192 ARRIPI

-252 EGEMAKSPEHA
+252 EGAFAKTAERA
-263 WEIAQDIGLPVV
+263 WEIAQEIGLPVV
-275 VKPVDGNWGRGVSL
+275 VKPVDGNQGRGVSL
-289 ELTKEEDV
+289 ELEKQSDIE
-297 KTAWPLAD
+297 KAWALAYE
-305 KESYTGVIVEKF
+305 ESYSGVIVETF
-317 IRGTE
+317 IRGAE

-337 GELVYVVGDGKS
+337 GEVVGVQGDGQS
-349 TLQELCNQQI
+349 SLQTLIDQQI

-366 ESEIFPLRPVNVEK
+366 ETEITPLKTIRLASNPV
-380 NPAVFL
+380 ASL
-386 EVQRQGYSA
+386 EAQRQGYQADSIIPA
-395 TSVIEQGV
+395 GTQVIV
-403 KVLIE
+403 E

-468 GLIMHIKPA
+468 GLLMHIKPA
-477 KGQPR
+477 KGQAR
-482 NVGKPIIESLFPGDA
+482 NVGKPIIESLFPGEE
-497 NGRIPTVSYSGGDE
+497 NGRIPTISYSGGTE

-565 DTMVMQVKASTILS
+565 DTLVMQVKASTILS
-579 EGLPFDRSSLAVIT
+579 EGLPYDRASLAVIT
-593 SLGSMDGLDEW
+593 SLGAIDGLEEW

-624 GGGHAVINAD
+624 SSGHAVVNAD
-634 EVSLLPMKD
+634 EVSLLPLKD
-643 LCDGRVIW
+643 LCDGKVIW
-651 ISGADNNP
+651 ISSTNSNP
-659 VVDEHVKNGGMAVI
+659 VVEEHVKNGGMAVT
-673 YQGESIHFLGNRA
+673 YQGENIHFMGNRA
-686 EAELRTP
+686 ESERRSP

-698 PPVNLIK
+698 PPQSLTK

-720 HLLRADLRQRY
+720 HLLRADIRKRY